1 MPARATSARRFAESV
16 FDLAKEQNAFDRWLD
31 DLETIRSTFT
41 NPDMARFLA
50 DPKSTLADKEA
61 VVVKLLEGKVDRLAL
76 NLARLLVQRE
86 LTETI
91 AGIERDFRQ
100 MVNDERNIAVAEV
113 TTAVE
118 LGKQQLDLV
127 KQRLEVLTTKNI
139 ELQTKLD
146 PSILGGF
153 VARVGDTLIDASLA
167 TRLATLRQDLL
178 AHT

>member
-91 AGIERDFRQ
+91 AGIERDFR
-100 MVNDERNIAVAEV
+100 
-113 TTAVE
+113 
-118 LGKQQLDLV
+118 
-127 KQRLEVLTTKNI
+127 
-139 ELQTKLD
+139 
-146 PSILGGF
+146 
-153 VARVGDTLIDASLA
+153 
-167 TRLATLRQDLL
+167 
-178 AHT
+178 